1 MADDDDTLVLARSKK
16 TDNFMRLVPANRALT
31 EEIVLNLSQ
40 LARIG
45 RTAGAPNHPNFYGVQ
60 NKVVSR
66 THVDIWEA
74 EDKVNVVERRRKKRV
89 VLDFPFLRF
98 FLLMNS
104 SCFLSSFLSSFLF
117 FSL

>member
-1 MADDDDTLVLARSKK
+1 MADDDDTLVLARSRK

-74 EDKVNVVERRRKKRV
+74 EDKVSVVERSKKKEKKSGAG
-89 VLDFPFLRF
+89 F
-98 FLLMNS
+98 
-104 SCFLSSFLSSFLF
+104 SFLEVF
-117 FSL
+117 F

>member
-74 EDKVNVVERRRKKRV
+74 EDKVSVVERSKKKRKKRV

-98 FLLMNS
+98 FFEFV
-104 SCFLSSFLSSFLF
+104 FLSFF